1 VKFSHPLIRASSVW
15 PAVAPDGKEQRMLV
29 IITTLVLN
37 PATKGYKKALVERL
51 SAAAQEYL
59 SSHPTEAS
67 GFILMNRARDW
78 QSRKPKMD
86 APVG

>member
-1 VKFSHPLIRASSVW
+1 MIFSHPLIRASRVW
-15 PAVAPDGKEQRMLV
+15 PAVTPDGKEQRMLV
-29 IITTLVLN
+29 IITTLALD
-37 PATKGYKKALVERL
+37 PTTKGYKKALVERL

-78 QSRKPKMD
+78 RSRKPKMD
-86 APVG
+86 APIS